1 MRKNLMAAACFYFD
15 FQSRTASRMSDTAE
29 NPSPKIP
36 AVRKRHSGSFSSA
49 DVPYLPKIMKR

>member
-36 AVRKRHSGSFSSA
+36 AVRKRNSGSFSVV
-49 DVPYLPKIMKR
+49 DFLK